1 MDFKIKKLSL
11 LDLEQLTACEEAI
24 FSSSWSEE
32 ILKNQLESEYAYN
45 LGYYHDED
53 LVGYLL
59 ATRIFDE
66 SELLKI
72 GTLSTQRKKGIGT
85 KLLSQYLNANQGCS
99 FFLEVASD
107 SQEAISL
114 YEKNYFIAYQTRKD
128 YYGLNKDA
136 ILMKREV
143 L

>member
-11 LDLEQLTACEEAI
+11 LDLEQLAACEETI
-24 FSSSWSEE
+24 FTSSWSEE
-32 ILKNQLESEYAYN
+32 ILKNQLESKYAYN
-45 LGYYHDED
+45 LGCYHDED

-72 GTLSTQRKKGIGT
+72 GTLSEQRKKGIGT
-85 KLLSQYLNANQGCS
+85 KLLSQYLNANLGCC

-107 SQEAISL
+107 NQEAISL
-114 YEKNYFIAYQTRKD
+114 YEKNHFITYQTRKD
-128 YYGLNKDA
+128 YYGLNNDA